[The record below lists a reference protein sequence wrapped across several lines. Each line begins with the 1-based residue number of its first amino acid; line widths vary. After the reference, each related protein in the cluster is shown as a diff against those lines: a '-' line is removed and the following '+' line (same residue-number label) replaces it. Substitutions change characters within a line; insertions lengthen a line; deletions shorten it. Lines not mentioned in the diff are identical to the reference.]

1 MPEIALENLSV
12 HYARVEAVRDVSLTV
27 RDREYCVLLGPSGCG
42 KTSILRAIAG
52 FVSPAG
58 GDVRIGG
65 QSVVRLYP
73 GDRDVAMIFQ
83 NYALYPHLTVR
94 GNFAF
99 PLQAQRLPAQEADAK
114 VVEIAQLLHMTH
126 LLDRYPRELSGG
138 EQQRVALGR
147 ALVRRCP
154 TLLLDEPLGNLDA
167 KLRVEMRASL
177 KQLQRQLGITAIH
190 VTHDQTEALALAD
203 RIVVMNDGQV
213 LQIGT
218 PDEIYDRPANRF
230 VAQFVGTPAMNLLR
244 CRVVRRDDA
253 IFLQGEDM
261 AIQAPPSEASALAK
275 RVGEE
280 ADVGVRPEHVRLC
293 EFDER
298 CEAAG
303 VVVVTEPQGNELIVD
318 LQVGERLLRARAPRE
333 QIGAFARPE
342 AKVGVSFPPE
352 RLHIFDAE
360 TERRI
365 EAGAEAD

>member
-12 HYARVEAVRDVSLTV
+12 RYGRVEAVRDVCLTV

-52 FVSPAG
+52 FISPAG

-65 QSVVRLYP
+65 RSVVRLYP

-99 PLQAQRLPAQEADAK
+99 PLQAQRLPAQELHER
-114 VVEIAQLLHMTH
+114 VMEIAQLLHMTH

-154 TLLLDEPLGNLDA
+154 ALLLDEPLGNLDA

-203 RIVVMNDGQV
+203 RIVVMNEGQV
-213 LQIGT
+213 LQVGT

-230 VAQFVGTPAMNLLR
+230 VAQFVGTPAMNMLR
-244 CRVVRRDDA
+244 CRVVRREGA
-253 IFLQGEDM
+253 IVLEHEDM
-261 AIQAPPSEASALAK
+261 AIQVPPFEASALTQ

-293 EFDER
+293 EPGE
-298 CEAAG
+298 EGAATG

-318 LQVGERLLRARAPRE
+318 LQVGERLLRARGPRE
-333 QIGAFARPE
+333 QIGPFVSPG
-342 AKVGVSFPPE
+342 AKVAVSFRPE
-352 RLHIFDAE
+352 RLHLFDASSGD
-360 TERRI
+360 RI
-365 EAGAEAD
+365 EARA